1 MRRYKFSVVVERE
14 EGGYFASCPALPGC
28 YTRGASPGE
37 VLRGIREAI
46 RVHLEDRLGDNEG
59 IPQSEPVSFTRLEVT
74 F

>member
-14 EGGYFASCPALPGC
+14 QGDYFASCPSLPGC
-28 YTRGASPGE
+28 TIRGKSRSE

-46 RVHLEDRLGDNEG
+46 RVHLEDRMGDNEG
-59 IPQSEPVSFTRLEVT
+59 IPQSKPVSFTRLDVT